1 MAEKA
6 QRDFSNGFLNAGY
19 LAASLRDNFPYE
31 RYEIYRTKP
40 KWEPI
45 FKPDASSISTIGDGV
60 GKINQVVPNFFGKN
74 NLRDLTGVEGDR
86 KSTRLNSSH
95 VAISY
100 AVFCLKK
107 KI

>member
-45 FKPDASSISTIGDGV
+45 FKSDASSISTIGDGV
-60 GKINQVVPNFFGKN
+60 GKINQVVPNFFGNN
-74 NLRDLTGVEGDR
+74 NLRDLIDVESDDR
-86 KSTRLNSSH
+86 WILYPLYYQPYKL
-95 VAISY
+95 I
-100 AVFCLKK
+100 L
-107 KI
+107 I